1 MALAGPPIAV
11 ATTQIPN
18 ANSKDFMTI
27 LLALA
32 LKVRAFISPGRQI
45 ERES

>member
-11 ATTQIPN
+11 ATRKIPDV
-18 ANSKDFMTI
+18 NSKAFMTI

-45 ERES
+45 ERVS